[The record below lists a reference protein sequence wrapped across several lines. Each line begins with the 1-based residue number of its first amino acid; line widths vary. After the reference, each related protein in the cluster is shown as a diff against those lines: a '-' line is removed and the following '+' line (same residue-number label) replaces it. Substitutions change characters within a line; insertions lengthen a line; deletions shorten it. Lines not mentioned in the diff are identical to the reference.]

1 MGCLK
6 PLKLKEL
13 FMWCAV
19 MGAFGVQL
27 WGLLVCSYGNPG
39 LRPEKPREFFIW
51 CTDMGN
57 RSRDPKGESP
67 SVMVYRYG
75 AFRCTVMG

>member
-51 CTDMGN
+51 CTDMELVVSFAIWLKLLECWKKCDSTN
-57 RSRDPKGESP
+57 
-67 SVMVYRYG
+67 
-75 AFRCTVMG
+75 